1 MGKYGKTGMCL
12 FLCMVFLSGCG
23 QENVA
28 GKIGSTTL
36 VLDSKG
42 KVTAYLVGNFAREY
56 YSLSELESMVTGEA
70 SGYNDNVSAAGQ
82 VDAVK
87 VETVELLE
95 SDSSKAMI
103 TFQYNSVDTYCDY
116 NDVELFYGTVDEA
129 IAAGYAL
136 TEEDI
141 FSVKDGSQAQ
151 NGYLRQKASKQHVL
165 ITEEH
170 IVFYCPYSVT
180 YLSDGAVLNEDG
192 SVDMRACE
200 GTGIILMKK

>member
-23 QENVA
+23 QAN
-28 GKIGSTTL
+28 GPDKIESTTL
-36 VLDSKG
+36 VLNGKG
-42 KVTAYLVGNFAREY
+42 SVTAYLVGNFAREY
-56 YSLSELESMVTGEA
+56 YSLQELENMVTGEA
-70 SGYNDNVSAAGQ
+70 SGYNDNVSVAGQ
-82 VDAVK
+82 DDVVK

-103 TFQYNSVDTYCDY
+103 TFRYDSVDTYCDY
-116 NDVELFYGTVDEA
+116 NDVELFYGTVNEA

-136 TEEDI
+136 KDEDI

-151 NGYLRQKASKQHVL
+151 NGYLRQQASKQHVL
-165 ITEEH
+165 ITQEH
-170 IVFYCPYSVT
+170 IIFYCPYSVT
-180 YLSDGAVLNEDG
+180 YISDGAVLNEDG

>member
-1 MGKYGKTGMCL
+1 MGKFGKTVMCL

-23 QENVA
+23 QAN
-28 GKIGSTTL
+28 GPDKIESTTL
-36 VLDSKG
+36 VLNNKG
-42 KVTAYLVGNFAREY
+42 SVTAYLVGNFAREY

-70 SGYNDNVSAAGQ
+70 SGYNDNVSVAGQ
-82 VDAVK
+82 DDAVK

-103 TFQYNSVDTYCDY
+103 TFRYNSVDTYSDY
-116 NDVELFYGTVDEA
+116 NDVELFYGTVNEA

-136 TEEDI
+136 TDEDI
-141 FSVKDGSQAQ
+141 FSVKDSSQAQ

-165 ITEEH
+165 ITGEH
-170 IVFYCPYSVT
+170 IIFYCPYSVT